1 MNTHRKTGIIVGVLF
16 LTATVTGMLGDSLVG
31 SILNAPDYLM
41 NVYPNRTQVII
52 GALISF
58 ILGLAIVG
66 IAVFLFPILRK
77 HNEPIA
83 LGYVSIRTAEFA
95 ILLVWSISPLLLITL
110 SQEYIKAGGPDASPS
125 GPMGNFQ
132 TLGAVLIALRH
143 WGWRLVYILNGVLTL
158 MLAYLL
164 YQSKLIP
171 RSISVLG
178 LIGGAVLLLGTAL
191 DMFGL
196 IDVDQGAG
204 LLAVL
209 PGGLFELILPIW
221 LFVKGFNSSA
231 IASASAKTEISGA
244 KLAHRN

>member
-1 MNTHRKTGIIVGVLF
+1 MNTYRKTGIIVGVLF
-16 LTATVTGMLGDSLVG
+16 LTATVTGMLGDSLGG

-41 NVYPNRTQVII
+41 NVYPNRTQVVI
-52 GALISF
+52 AVLMSF
-58 ILGLAIVG
+58 VLGLAIVG

-110 SQEYIKAGGPDASPS
+110 SQEYIKAGDPDAS
-125 GPMGNFQ
+125 NFQ

-143 WGWRLVYILNGVLTL
+143 WAWRLVYILNGVLTL
-158 MLAYLL
+158 ILAYLL
-164 YQSKLIP
+164 YQSRLVP
-171 RSISVLG
+171 RPISVLG

-191 DMFGL
+191 AIFGL

-204 LLAVL
+204 LLVVL

-221 LFVKGFNSSA
+221 LIVKGFNPSA
-231 IASASAKTEISGA
+231 IDPESA
-244 KLAHRN
+244 